1 MNNNERTAMNI
12 YLSNASG
19 KALYEQIYDR
29 IRTMILDG
37 TLKAGQPLPT
47 IRGLAKD
54 LRISVITTSRAYA
67 DLERDGY
74 IYSVVGKGS
83 FVSERNADFVR
94 DKNLEEMR
102 SNLAAA
108 AELAA
113 RCGMSAEE
121 FLKQAE
127 RAFGADK
134 NNSGQYLP

>member
-1 MNNNERTAMNI
+1 MNI

-102 SNLAAA
+102 RNLAAA

-134 NNSGQYLP
+134 NNSGQ

>member
-1 MNNNERTAMNI
+1 MNNHERTAMNI

-127 RAFGADK
+127 RAFAADK
-134 NNSGQYLP
+134 NNSGQ

>member
-1 MNNNERTAMNI
+1 MNI

-127 RAFGADK
+127 RAFGAGK
-134 NNSGQYLP
+134 NNSGQ

>member
-1 MNNNERTAMNI
+1 MNI

-19 KALYEQIYDR
+19 KALYEQIYER
-29 IRTMILDG
+29 IKTMILDG
-37 TLKAGQPLPT
+37 TLKAGQSLPT

-102 SNLAAA
+102 CNLSSA

-113 RCGMSAEE
+113 RCGIGLEE

-127 RAFGADK
+127 RAYNGGKDR
-134 NNSGQYLP
+134 NGQ

>member
-1 MNNNERTAMNI
+1 MNI

-54 LRISVITTSRAYA
+54 LRISVITTSRAY
-67 DLERDGY
+67 DELEKDGF

-83 FVSERNADFVR
+83 FVAA
-94 DKNLEEMR
+94 KGGGKALEEHLRKMEEYLAKAAK
-102 SNLAAA
+102 LAAYCDVD
-108 AELAA
+108 ENTFITAA
-113 RCGMSAEE
+113 RIALGSDNE
-121 FLKQAE
+121 K
-127 RAFGADK
+127 
-134 NNSGQYLP
+134 

>member
-1 MNNNERTAMNI
+1 MNI

-113 RCGMSAEE
+113 RCGMIAEE

-134 NNSGQYLP
+134 NNSGQ